1 MPAVDGERGTQ
12 AINRALGLLRL
23 FRVNE
28 PHLSLREIGDRSGL
42 TVPTAHRMARALQ
55 ANGFLVQDPL
65 TGRYAL
71 GPAVMELA
79 FVVLRNSDTSSL
91 VRIATPYLDSLRA
104 MTGETVG
111 LHVPASNGRLCVAES
126 ESRHMMRMATG
137 VGNVLPWHA
146 GAASKAMLAF
156 MPPAEQMHVL
166 ASAPAAA
173 LTANTILDSDQLR
186 RSLAEIKKK
195 GYAISEG
202 ETVLGA
208 AAIAM
213 PILDASGSVAG
224 SVNITGPVTRWTRHD
239 MVAVLPQLTDAVK
252 AIESLLSR

>member
-1 MPAVDGERGTQ
+1 MAVVDGERGTQ
-12 AINRALGLLRL
+12 AINRALSLLRL
-23 FRVNE
+23 FRVDE
-28 PHLSLREIGDRSGL
+28 PHLSLSEISEKSGL
-42 TVPTAHRMARALQ
+42 TQPTAHRMARALQ

-79 FVVLRNSDTSSL
+79 FVVMRSSDTSSL

-104 MTGETVG
+104 LTGETVG

-156 MPPAEQMHVL
+156 MPAAEQMQLL
-166 ASAPAAA
+166 ASAPPTA

-186 RSLAEIKKK
+186 RSLAEVREK
-195 GYAISEG
+195 GHAISEG

-213 PILDASGSVAG
+213 PVLDASSRVAG
-224 SVNITGPVTRWTRHD
+224 SINITGPMTRWTRHE
-239 MVAVLPQLTDAVK
+239 MAAVLPQLTDAVK